1 MCCPNC
7 ILPKDE
13 TTRSR
18 TIALRCGGKISD
30 PNCGFPPN
38 TIVKN
43 TSRLTDRRLFS
54 CLYY

>member
-13 TTRSR
+13 ATRSR
-18 TIALRCGGKISD
+18 TIALRCGGKISV

-54 CLYY
+54 CLHY